1 MPQLSKDV
9 FEGDDGHLFLVGGSN
24 DVAHL
29 FSESDHNL
37 QLICS
42 AWKTLLT
49 SRKRAATDRGIKY
62 LHCFV
67 PDKLSILRTK
77 ALAVT
82 AQMRFPAEILEESDD
97 AELRGILVPLTKYL
111 RKQAG
116 NYEVFH
122 RTDTHWTVEGC
133 FSAYQMLCSYMVIPQ
148 KADLI
153 TRNAPAREGSW
164 DLGSKLTPKRFETIR
179 FGRFGIGASRVEAN
193 DIVTARET
201 AQVPNDLLL
210 HVGSI
215 VEYRNERHPLAK
227 VRMLVFGDS
236 FFEYRPHML
245 TGMFAETVDVVMFVW
260 SAAIDWKLVDEFKPD
275 ILLTEIAE
283 RFVRVIPMDDI
294 DIRRHATN
302 KLQSVLRS
310 QVRTASFMT

>member
-1 MPQLSKDV
+1 MPQLSEDV
-9 FEGDDGHLFLVGGSN
+9 FGGDDGHLFLVGGSN

-42 AWKTLLT
+42 AWTTLLAC
-49 SRKRAATDRGIKY
+49 RKRTAMDKGIKY

-67 PDKLSILRTK
+67 PDKLSVLRAK
-77 ALAVT
+77 ALAIT
-82 AQMRFPAEILEESDD
+82 SQMRFPAEILEESDD
-97 AELRGILVPLTKYL
+97 AALRGILVPLTRYL

-133 FSAYQMLCSYMVIPQ
+133 FSAYQMLCFYMGIPQ
-148 KADLI
+148 KTDLI
-153 TRNAPAREGSW
+153 VRNTSAREGSW
-164 DLGSKLTPKRFETIR
+164 DLGSKLIPKRLETIR

-193 DIVTARET
+193 EIVTARET
-201 AQVPNDLLL
+201 GRVPNDLLL

-215 VEYRNERHPLAK
+215 VEYRNEGHPLAK
-227 VRMLVFGDS
+227 VRLLVFGDS

-245 TGMFAETVDVVMFVW
+245 TGMFAETVDAVMFVW

-275 ILLTEIAE
+275 ILLTEVAE
-283 RFVRVIPMDDI
+283 RFVRVVPNDDV

-302 KLQSVLRS
+302 KLQSVLCSHAER
-310 QVRTASFMT
+310 RAS

>member
-24 DVAHL
+24 DVARL

-37 QLICS
+37 KLICS
-42 AWKTLLT
+42 AWTALLA
-49 SRKRAATDRGIKY
+49 SRKKTATDKGVKY

-67 PDKLSILRTK
+67 PDKLSILRAK
-77 ALAVT
+77 ALAIT
-82 AQMRFPAEILEESDD
+82 SQMRFPAEILEESDN
-97 AELRGILVPLTKYL
+97 AALRGILVPLTKYL
-111 RKQAG
+111 RKEAG

-133 FSAYQMLCSYMVIPQ
+133 FSAYQMLCSYMTIPR
-148 KADLI
+148 KTDLI
-153 TRNAPAREGSW
+153 MRNAPAREGSW
-164 DLGSKLTPKRFETIR
+164 DLGSKVTPKRFETIR

-193 DIVTARET
+193 EIVTARET
-201 AQVPNDLLL
+201 GQVSNDLLL

-215 VEYRNERHPLAK
+215 VEYRNEGRPLAK
-227 VRMLVFGDS
+227 LRILVFGDS

-245 TGMFAETVDVVMFVW
+245 TGMFAETVDAVMFVW

-283 RFVRVIPMDDI
+283 RFVRVVPTDDV

-302 KLQSVLRS
+302 KLQSMLRS
-310 QVRTASFMT
+310 QSERRPS